1 MIQLEAVIVLVTAC
15 EKKKTHLKINNPVKA
30 SGKGGVKGIDLL
42 RIAVVSTE
50 AYLTAWQSPDE
61 KKGSNALWSAE
72 DGNLFIPNNKQD

>member
-1 MIQLEAVIVLVTAC
+1 MIQFEAVIVLVTAC
-15 EKKKTHLKINNPVKA
+15 EKKTNLKINNLVKA

-42 RIAVVSTE
+42 RISVVSTE

-72 DGNLFIPNNKQD
+72 DGNFFIPNNKQD